1 MESIVYVFTNP
12 GMPGLVKIGK
22 TANLNRRLQ
31 DLSKPTGVPGRF
43 ECQYAVQTDSA
54 TKAVKIEKL
63 LFDTFAP
70 YRKQGREFF
79 EVECKR
85 AVAALQIAETMG
97 ARKIT
102 PTGFE
107 PVDREPETGKPER
120 AEQQSSGKTKP
131 APPLRFSMVGLD
143 VGAKLTLSESPY
155 TSAIVTK
162 AGPRGVSKIR
172 CSDMTKD
179 ESLSRS
185 AQRILKLPSSPAGPA
200 CWIFDDPVHGKETL
214 AERRRRMEK
223 KG

>member
-54 TKAVKIEKL
+54 AKAVKIEKL

-79 EVECKR
+79 EVECER

-102 PTGFE
+102 LDGFTTTDQE
-107 PVDREPETGKPER
+107 TETGKPEIT
-120 AEQQSSGKTKP
+120 EQQSSARNMLP
-131 APPLRFSMVGLD
+131 FRFSMVGID
-143 VGAKLTLSESPY
+143 VGATLTLSESPY

-162 AGPRGVSKIR
+162 ASPQPVPRIR
-172 CSDMTKD
+172 CSGMTTD
-179 ESLSRS
+179 ESLTG
-185 AQRILKLPSSPAGPA
+185 AAKRILKLSSPPRGPT

-214 AERRRRMEK
+214 AERRRRMK
-223 KG
+223 KKE